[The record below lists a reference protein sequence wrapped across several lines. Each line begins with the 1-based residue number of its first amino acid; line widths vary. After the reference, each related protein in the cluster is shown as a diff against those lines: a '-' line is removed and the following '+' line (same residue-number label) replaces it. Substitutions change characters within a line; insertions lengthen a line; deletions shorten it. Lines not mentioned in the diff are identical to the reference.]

1 MLVPASRGLYLW
13 KTLYE
18 YPGGL
23 VAKAGKVIGSISP
36 VLALGIFALMLF
48 GSGYSYQSASCE
60 ASYSRESSEECTYE
74 SGTISALRYAMEE
87 GDTTLFYWAG
97 FTIAVCLFAAV
108 GALAGRAAPVR
119 VSAVALWILTGLGM
133 MSIGLFI
140 FPLAV
145 VLFASATFLTVA
157 RYESRRA

>member
-1 MLVPASRGLYLW
+1 MAKVGKLLGL
-13 KTLYE
+13 
-18 YPGGL
+18 
-23 VAKAGKVIGSISP
+23 ISP
-36 VLALGIFALMLF
+36 ILAIGAMALMLF
-48 GSGYSYQSASCE
+48 ALSYSYQSASCK
-60 ASYSRESSEECTYE
+60 ASYGQESSEECTYE
-74 SGTISALRYAMEE
+74 SGTISAFRYAIEE

-97 FTIAVCLFAAV
+97 FIIAVCLVAAV
-108 GALAGRAAPVR
+108 GALAGRVAPIWVC
-119 VSAVALWILTGLGM
+119 AVILWVLTGLGM

>member
-1 MLVPASRGLYLW
+1 LW
-13 KTLYE
+13 TTLYG

-23 VAKAGKVIGSISP
+23 VAKAGKILGLISP
-36 VLALGIFALMLF
+36 VLAVGIVALILL
-48 GSGYSYQSASCE
+48 GSGYSYQSASCK
-60 ASYSRESSEECTYE
+60 ASYGQESSEECTYE
-74 SGTISALRYAMEE
+74 SGTISAFRYAIEE

-97 FTIAVCLFAAV
+97 FIIAVCLVAAA
-108 GALAGRAAPVR
+108 GALAGRAAPIWVC
-119 VSAVALWILTGLGM
+119 AVVLWILTGLGM

-145 VLFASATFLTVA
+145 VLFASATFLTAA

>member
-1 MLVPASRGLYLW
+1 
-13 KTLYE
+13 
-18 YPGGL
+18 
-23 VAKAGKVIGSISP
+23 VAKVGKLLGLISP
-36 VLALGIFALMLF
+36 ILAIGAMALMLF
-48 GSGYSYQSASCE
+48 ALSYSYQSASCKT
-60 ASYSRESSEECTYE
+60 SYGQESSEECTYE
-74 SGTISALRYAMEE
+74 SGTISAFRYAIEE

-97 FTIAVCLFAAV
+97 FIIAVCLVAAV
-108 GALAGRAAPVR
+108 GALAGRAAPIWVC
-119 VSAVALWILTGLGM
+119 AVVLWVLTGLGM